1 MPYMEMI
8 ILKPDSF
15 LQKLFIRKKFK
26 IIDIHK
32 IARIS
37 FGNFYLY
44 LISTNIKL

>member
-32 IARIS
+32 IAK
-37 FGNFYLY
+37 
-44 LISTNIKL
+44 LILAIFIYI